1 MHGVQRDDDK
11 KENAGED
18 SHRKR
23 NRLPVP
29 DDGLHAV
36 KRGWLRVG
44 VPPGWLRVGVR
55 HTVMRMVRVVLMVV
69 LMAYADTLD
78 EFADRT
84 ANCIAVDLA
93 WLQDN

>member
-1 MHGVQRDDDK
+1 MHGVQCDDDK

-36 KRGWLRVG
+36 KRGRLRVG
-44 VPPGWLRVGVR
+44 VPPAGRVIR